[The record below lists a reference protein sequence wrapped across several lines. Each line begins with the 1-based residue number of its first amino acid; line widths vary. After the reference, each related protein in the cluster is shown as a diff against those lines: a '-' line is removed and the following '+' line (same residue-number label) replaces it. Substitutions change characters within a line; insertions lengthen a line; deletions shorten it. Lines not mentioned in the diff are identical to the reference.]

1 MEVQYNFCEV
11 GNEYLKCPFDKSKAL
26 NGQLVAIK

>member
-11 GNEYLKCPFDKSKAL
+11 ENSFLKCSFDEFEAL